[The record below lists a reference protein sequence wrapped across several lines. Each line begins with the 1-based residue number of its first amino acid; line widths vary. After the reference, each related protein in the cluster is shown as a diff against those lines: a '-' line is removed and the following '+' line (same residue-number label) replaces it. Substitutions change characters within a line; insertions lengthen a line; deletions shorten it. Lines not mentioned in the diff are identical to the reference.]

1 MTAIEQPTSP
11 EKTDFLTEYNLL
23 RKLERSLLFTMM
35 AKAGLYPGQLPILEF
50 IQAHEGCTQTEIA
63 RHLTVSAASIASST
77 KRMQKAGL
85 ILKKTDQY
93 NLRANMLFLTPKG
106 RELAGLCRAE
116 INALQSAYLNGFQES
131 EKEQIIQLLSR
142 INENIRRIKENV
154 ASSDS
159 DRQGAA

>member
-1 MTAIEQPTSP
+1 
-11 EKTDFLTEYNLL
+11 
-23 RKLERSLLFTMM
+23 
-35 AKAGLYPGQLPILEF
+35 
-50 IQAHEGCTQTEIA
+50 
-63 RHLTVSAASIASST
+63 
-77 KRMQKAGL
+77 MQKAGL

-106 RELAGLCRAE
+106 RELAGVCRAE